1 MLFTNPIIFDN
12 VLSFV
17 RVWRNEFTRVI
28 CDRFNSEQVILS
40 IYLLSISKYLDHSK
54 DEQLMTMRIEETL
67 GIYFPNEKNE
77 ILMNPLIFGDFKDA
91 LNEDIPIK
99 LYEDYETY
107 ESILKMF
114 IEVKYSNIK
123 IINKKNT
130 VLTKIIFIY

>member
-1 MLFTNPIIFDN
+1 MLFTNSIVFDN

-28 CDRFNSEQVILS
+28 CDRFNSEQVSLS
-40 IYLLSISKYLDHSK
+40 IYLLGISKYIDLSK

-77 ILMNPLIFGDFKDA
+77 ILINPLIFGDFKNA

-99 LYEDYETY
+99 LYEDYQTY
-107 ESILKMF
+107 ETILKIF
-114 IEVKYSNIK
+114 IEVQ
-123 IINKKNT
+123 
-130 VLTKIIFIY
+130 

>member
-40 IYLLSISKYLDHSK
+40 IYLLSVSKYLKHLK
-54 DEQLMTMRIEETL
+54 DEQLMIMRIEETL

-77 ILMNPLIFGDFKDA
+77 ILINPLIFGDFKNA

-99 LYEDYETY
+99 LYEDYQTY
-107 ESILKMF
+107 EAILKMF
-114 IEVKYSNIK
+114 IEV
-123 IINKKNT
+123 T
-130 VLTKIIFIY
+130 